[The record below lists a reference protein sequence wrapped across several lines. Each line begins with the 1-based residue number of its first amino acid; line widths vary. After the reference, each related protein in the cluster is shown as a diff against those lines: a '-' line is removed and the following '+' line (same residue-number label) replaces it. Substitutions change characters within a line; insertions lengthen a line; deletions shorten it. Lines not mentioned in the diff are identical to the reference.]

1 MSDRKPLLSLG
12 KFHQYQQKVFKSNPK
27 AEPVATQSFPQLIK
41 QEEEND
47 PVRKEIANQMKPNTR
62 GYYAVLVPRNITGIT
77 STEVQVQH
85 SWKFIGQENWAIVSN
100 GRIYLVWKSRKQNYT
115 LRLLH

>member
-1 MSDRKPLLSLG
+1 MSDRKPLLSSG

-27 AEPVATQSFPQLIK
+27 VEPVATQSFPQLIK

-62 GYYAVLVPRNITGIT
+62 GYYAVLVPRNRTGIT
-77 STEVQVQH
+77 STEVQYANRMITELT
-85 SWKFIGQENWAIVSN
+85 SDNF
-100 GRIYLVWKSRKQNYT
+100 RD
-115 LRLLH
+115 